1 MRSEVIPLTSDPEPL
16 TLFLKAC
23 AMKFTVL
30 TALMCCSLLTG
41 CAWQQDLLSLRDRL
55 VILEQHSREL
65 EERNEGL
72 KKDLKVRIEDYS
84 KTQEEKEHD
93 LRNQSAGL
101 QATFEEFKEELQVLR
116 GKIEESDFLLSRKIT
131 ATEALSAKIESRL
144 QKLEQAL
151 SAYGTGAGAQAS
163 PVTPDTSAPQ
173 TAVPGAP
180 ASEGISEDDLYRQ
193 AKQALDQND
202 FQTAQNG
209 FKRLLEAYPKS
220 KYVDNALF
228 WLGEVY
234 YRQKWYEKA
243 ILEYQNI
250 IEKYP
255 NGNKVKAAYLKQG
268 FAFFN
273 LGDKANA
280 RLILEELV
288 SKYPKTEEAKI
299 AKEKLAGF

>member
-1 MRSEVIPLTSDPEPL
+1 
-16 TLFLKAC
+16 
-23 AMKFTVL
+23 MKFTVL

-41 CAWQQDLLSLRDRL
+41 CAWQQDLLSVRDRL
-55 VILEQHSREL
+55 VILEQRAREL
-65 EERNEGL
+65 EDRNEGL

-101 QATFEEFKEELQVLR
+101 QATFEGFKEELQVLR
-116 GKIEESDFLLSRKIT
+116 GKIEETDFLLSRKVT
-131 ATEALSAKIESRL
+131 GTEESLTRIESRM
-144 QKLEQAL
+144 QKLEQL
-151 SAYGTGAGAQAS
+151 LNSSSGAYGTAPGTVSAEQAA
-163 PVTPDTSAPQ
+163 PAPQ
-173 TAVPGAP
+173 TASVPQP
-180 ASEGISEDDLYRQ
+180 AADVSEDDLYKQ

-209 FKRLLEAYPKS
+209 FKKLLEAYPKS
-220 KYVDNALF
+220 RYADNAHF

-255 NGNKVKAAYLKQG
+255 KGNKIKAAYLKQG

-288 SKYPKTEEAKI
+288 SKHPGTEEAKI
-299 AKEKLAGF
+299 AKDKLAGF

>member
-1 MRSEVIPLTSDPEPL
+1 
-16 TLFLKAC
+16 
-23 AMKFTVL
+23 MKITVL
-30 TALMCCSLLTG
+30 IALACCTLLTG
-41 CAWQQDLLSLRDRL
+41 CAWQQDLLALRDRV
-55 VILEQHSREL
+55 VILEQNARQL

-72 KKDLKVRIEDYS
+72 KKDLKTRIEDYS
-84 KTQEEKEHD
+84 KTQDEKEHD

-101 QATFEEFKEELQVLR
+101 QAMFDGFKEELQVLR
-116 GKIEESDFLLSRKIT
+116 GKIEETDFLLSRKINT
-131 ATEALSAKIESRL
+131 TEVSLAKIESKL
-144 QKLEQAL
+144 QKLEQLL
-151 SAYGTGAGAQAS
+151 STSSGSYGTSSGGGYGGQPSSDMPA
-163 PVTPDTSAPQ
+163 Q
-173 TAVPGAP
+173 TAVANVP
-180 ASEGISEDDLYRQ
+180 ASEGLSEDELYRQ
-193 AKQALDQND
+193 AKQSLDQND

-209 FKRLLEAYPKS
+209 FKRLLEVYPKS
-220 KYVDNALF
+220 RYADNAQF

-288 SKYPKTEEAKI
+288 SKHPGSEEAKI
-299 AKEKLAGF
+299 AKDKLAGF